1 MRVACKVVLVAGT
14 AGNKAGGF
22 LPRAARDGTRTR
34 RYAFQLTFICCY
46 SYNPAMKRIFI
57 VITIV
62 FLAVSAAASAI
73 PPPQGYVSD
82 FAGIMDGES
91 VQQIAQVLQS
101 IESST
106 GSEISVVTQNSLD
119 IYGSIEEMALAY
131 LTEWKV
137 GKKGSD
143 NGLILMIVNDKDTGY
158 HAYRFET
165 GYGLEG
171 DLPDGLL
178 GQIGREELVPWF
190 RTGNYGTGV
199 LSAMIRI
206 GKILGANL
214 NIAPPKRG
222 GQQAKGIGGL
232 VLLIIFIFFIIG
244 SRGGRGGGSGLL
256 WLLLLGSMGGRRGG
270 FGGGGGFGGFGG
282 GGGGFGGFGG
292 GGGGGG
298 GGATG
303 SW

>member
-1 MRVACKVVLVAGT
+1 V
-14 AGNKAGGF
+14 
-22 LPRAARDGTRTR
+22 DGMIV
-34 RYAFQLTFICCY
+34 AFQLTFVRYY
-46 SYNPAMKRIFI
+46 SYNRTMKRFFGVLAII
-57 VITIV
+57 ILAITV
-62 FLAVSAAASAI
+62 TAAAI
-73 PPPQGYVSD
+73 PSPQGYVSD
-82 FAGIMDGES
+82 FAGLMDQPS
-91 VQQIAQVLQS
+91 IQQIDQILQS

-106 GSEISVVTQNSLD
+106 GAEIAVVTQNSLD
-119 IYGSIEEMALAY
+119 KYASIEEMALDY
-131 LTEWKV
+131 LTQWKV

-143 NGLILMIVNDKDTGY
+143 NGLILMIVMDNDKNY

-171 DLPDGLL
+171 QLPDGLL

-190 RTGNYGTGV
+190 RTGDYGKGV
-199 LSAMIRI
+199 LSAALRI

-214 NIAPPKRG
+214 DVAPPKHRG
-222 GQQAKGIGGL
+222 QEAKGIGGL
-232 VLLIIFIFFIIG
+232 VFLLIFIFFAIA
-244 SRGGRGGGSGLL
+244 SRGGRGGGSGLF
-256 WLLLLGSMGGRRGG
+256 WLMMLGGLGGGNRRGG
-270 FGGGGGFGGFGG
+270 FGGGGFGGFG